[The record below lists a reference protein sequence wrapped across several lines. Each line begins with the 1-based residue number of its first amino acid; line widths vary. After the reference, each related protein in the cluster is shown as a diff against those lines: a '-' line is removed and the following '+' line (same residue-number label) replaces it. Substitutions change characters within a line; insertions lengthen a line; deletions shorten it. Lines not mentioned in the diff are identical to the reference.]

1 MNDLIEMN
9 LFYIKYNL
17 LPNLMAFGLAYS
29 YYNKININCSLNEYY
44 NHMFSFFNIYHID
57 LKEEYRMINN
67 ILINK
72 YSLLIINTDS
82 LELIKIKK
90 IE

>member
-1 MNDLIEMN
+1 MNNLIEMN

-29 YYNKININCSLNEYY
+29 YYNKININCSFNEYY
-44 NHMFSFFNIYHID
+44 NRMFSFFNIYRID

-82 LELIKIKK
+82 IELIKIKK
-90 IE
+90 